1 MSENIQELLQQLNF
15 LPNEQKVYLASLKV
29 GKGSV
34 VSIAKEAK
42 VERTSTFRILQKFE
56 NRGLIERVP
65 SGKRM
70 LWQARHPRFLEET
83 LKNEKKALDELIP
96 QLSALYSRKEEPPKI
111 SYYEGHEAVVK
122 TSKDIVTEGK
132 HRSEILSFS
141 SPGAFAP
148 ALSRKEWDK
157 LVKERIKKQ
166 ITTKIMMPDLGGA
179 PGYKE
184 GEDWKNWR
192 ITKLVDAAKY
202 PFKVTVNVAAD
213 KVSIM
218 AVRRK
223 IPIAIIIDDREIT
236 ETFRMIFDM
245 CWGSQSTQ

>member
-1 MSENIQELLQQLNF
+1 MI
-15 LPNEQKVYLASLKV
+15 
-29 GKGSV
+29 
-34 VSIAKEAK
+34 
-42 VERTSTFRILQKFE
+42 
-56 NRGLIERVP
+56 
-65 SGKRM
+65 
-70 LWQARHPRFLEET
+70 WQARHPRFLEET
-83 LKNEKKALDELIP
+83 LKNEKKALDELVP
-96 QLSALYSRKEEPPKI
+96 QLSALYSRKEELPKI
-111 SYYEGHEAVVK
+111 SYYEGQEAVVK
-122 TSKDIVTEGK
+122 TSKEMVLEGK
-132 HRSEILSFS
+132 SRSEILSFS
-141 SPGAFAP
+141 SPGAFFP

-157 LVKERIKKQ
+157 MVKGRIKKQ
-166 ITTKIMMPDLGGA
+166 ITTKIMMPDIGGA

-192 ITKLVDAAKY
+192 ITKLLDAVKY

-245 CWGSQSTQ
+245 CWGGRQSK